1 MFKCRV
7 QIEPIISGYAHA
19 EGRTCSGKRLYYSA
33 TFKSLQLA
41 QERCASNE
49 ECACISETNCENGYF
64 HIYSGQPIT
73 HSSDCVWTKQGIR
86 I

>member
-1 MFKCRV
+1 MNIIIHYKAAFVFKCRV

-19 EGRTCSGKRLYYSA
+19 EGRTCSGKRLYYLA
-33 TFKSLQLA
+33 LYSLQLA

-64 HIYSGQPIT
+64 HIYSWVF
-73 HSSDCVWTKQGIR
+73 CKK
-86 I
+86 